1 MKGQRFA
8 AFARLLCAVLCGVLI
23 FVGLLQLEN
32 AGVRLD
38 LTQEQLTSLSEGTLQ
53 TLQAMQEEVTFHL
66 VFQEGTDTDLRSD
79 LETLTQTY
87 ALEGSVKVDVID
99 PVTEPGKIS
108 PYQTTGTSI
117 SEGSVIVTNAD
128 DSRFQVVSARDMYTY
143 TVSTDGTRKRT
154 GIAAEQK
161 LTAAL
166 RSVIGEG
173 NQTVYFLTGHREASS
188 SDCSE
193 LVERLEGDG
202 YTAEDF
208 VLQGEGVPEN
218 SVLMIL
224 SPAVDLT
231 DDEYSQITEWL
242 DNGGRLFYAC
252 DASLD
257 MDTMPHFAQLAQ
269 RYSLD
274 FESGIVVEDSNEP
287 NYWVSSP
294 LYLMPEIQR
303 DTEAASGMSSSS
315 RVLVPGSRAIS
326 GPEIPLS
333 GYTYQTILN
342 TSSKAYIK
350 RTDSEAYTREEG
362 DPQGTQQLA
371 VSVAHEIEGTGAEL
385 RMVLMGSLY
394 TTMDNALL
402 ASSSNLDLTMNMI
415 AFLAEREDEVS
426 VPVRE
431 VANTSMQIPSASS
444 ALVILG
450 ITLVLPVVAVVT
462 SVIVIVRRRRK

>member
-1 MKGQRFA
+1 MKRQRFA
-8 AFARLLCAVLCGVLI
+8 AFGRLLSALLCGVLI
-23 FVGLLQLEN
+23 YVGLWQLEN
-32 AGVRLD
+32 AGIRLD
-38 LTQEQLTSLSEGTLQ
+38 LTQERLTTLSEGTLQ

-66 VFQEGTDTDLRSD
+66 VFQEGTDTDLRSE

-87 ALEGSVKVDVID
+87 ALEGPVKVDVID

-108 PYQTTGTSI
+108 PYKTAGTSI
-117 SEGSVIVTNAD
+117 SEGSVIVTNSD
-128 DSRFQVVSARDMYTY
+128 DSRFQVVGSREMYTY
-143 TVSTDGTRKRT
+143 TVSTDGTRRRT

-166 RSVIGEG
+166 RSVTGEG
-173 NQTVYFLTGHREASS
+173 NPTICFLTGHQEASVA
-188 SDCSE
+188 DCSE

-202 YTAEDF
+202 YTASDF
-208 VLQGEGVPEN
+208 TLQGGEIPEN

-224 SPAVDLT
+224 SPAMDLT
-231 DDEYSQITEWL
+231 DGEYELLTDWL

-257 MDTMPHFAQLAQ
+257 METMPHFAQLAE
-269 RYSLD
+269 RYSLR

-303 DTEAASGMSSSS
+303 ETEAASGMSASA
-315 RVLVPGSRAIS
+315 RVLVPGSRAIL

-333 GYTYQTILN
+333 GYTYETILN

-350 RTDSEAYTREEG
+350 RTDSEAYTREDG

-371 VSVAHEIEGTGAEL
+371 VSVRHEIDGTDAEM
-385 RMVLMGSLY
+385 RIVLMGSLY

-402 ASSSNLDLTMNMI
+402 SSSANLDLTMNMI

-431 VANTSMQIPSASS
+431 VANTSMQVPSAAT

-450 ITLVLPVVAVVT
+450 ITLVLPAAAVVT
-462 SVIVIVRRRRK
+462 SIVVIIRRRRK